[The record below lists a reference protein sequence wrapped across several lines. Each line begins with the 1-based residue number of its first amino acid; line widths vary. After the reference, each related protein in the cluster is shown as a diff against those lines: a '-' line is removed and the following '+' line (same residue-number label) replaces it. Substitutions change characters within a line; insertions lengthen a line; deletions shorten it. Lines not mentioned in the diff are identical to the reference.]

1 MCSCRI
7 LQFHAFKTYFQRT
20 EKGLIWKVSRTLILN
35 FYSLLTS
42 LPYEVCLKMTSKI
55 ILMCSRGLRFRG
67 GGRSSRSRSRSKERE
82 RRDKD
87 RDRDGR

>member
-1 MCSCRI
+1 M
-7 LQFHAFKTYFQRT
+7 QFHAFKTYFQRT
-20 EKGLIWKVSRTLILN
+20 EKGLIWQVSKTFIPS
-35 FYSLLTS
+35 FYLFHTS
-42 LPYEVCLKMTSKI
+42 FTTKNLFAQVTSKI